1 MANETMTFKEAY
13 RVLQGHAEKLRNQ
26 TEPNIDDLL
35 SIVEESVSAYR
46 VCKER
51 IDAVEKALEKALT
64 DVGAEASARSSGE
77 ESAERAV
84 AVPRARA
91 ASSEPAPAV
100 PARKGQNPSRGFD
113 EMDDDIPFQ
122 GANAAAHQVGLANAR
137 LDAVAATSRYL
148 LPILNQPLP
157 PHFLQENQ

>member
-1 MANETMTFKEAY
+1 MANETMTFREAY
-13 RVLQGHAEKLRNQ
+13 GVLQGHAETLRNQ

-64 DVGAEASARSSGE
+64 DVGAEAAPRSSGE
-77 ESAERAV
+77 ESGERAV

-91 ASSEPAPAV
+91 AASASADPVRTSQKPA
-100 PARKGQNPSRGFD
+100 SGFED
-113 EMDDDIPFQ
+113 MDDDIPF
-122 GANAAAHQVGLANAR
+122 
-137 LDAVAATSRYL
+137 
-148 LPILNQPLP
+148 
-157 PHFLQENQ
+157 